1 LFNVEIGRSAIAR
14 QNAKR
19 ARKRQG
25 ERGIGLD
32 IFVGPVK
39 HESGMKTCV
48 SFEDLLQ
55 INRPQIDEMQ
65 RIGDSFSDPNVPG
78 ACEAFTRQ
86 VKIVEGILVQTYG
99 LGTAL
104 AKRAED
110 LREVAEIW
118 NGMSSF
124 CNAALLTL
132 SSLKDKYPYCGTPQ
146 LYDLALDYKLACD
159 KRYRGVLEEIACQS
173 TEFPK
178 GLFPEKI

>member
-1 LFNVEIGRSAIAR
+1 
-14 QNAKR
+14 
-19 ARKRQG
+19 
-25 ERGIGLD
+25 
-32 IFVGPVK
+32 
-39 HESGMKTCV
+39 MKPCV
-48 SFEDLLQ
+48 SFDDLLQ

-110 LREVAEIW
+110 LLEVAEIW
-118 NGMSSF
+118 TGMSAL
-124 CNAALLTL
+124 CDAALQAL

-159 KRYRGVLEEIACQS
+159 KRHRGVLEEIACQR

-178 GLFPEKI
+178 GIFPEKI

>member
-1 LFNVEIGRSAIAR
+1 
-14 QNAKR
+14 
-19 ARKRQG
+19 
-25 ERGIGLD
+25 
-32 IFVGPVK
+32 
-39 HESGMKTCV
+39 MKTCV
-48 SFEDLLQ
+48 SFDDLLQ

-86 VKIVEGILVQTYG
+86 VKIVESILIQTYG

-104 AKRAED
+104 AKRAEE

-124 CNAALLTL
+124 CNVAFQAL
-132 SSLKDKYPYCGTPQ
+132 SSLKDKFPYCGTPQ

-159 KRYRGVLEEIACQS
+159 KRHRGVLEEIACQS

-178 GLFPEKI
+178 GLFPGKI